1 MKLFV
6 MKYKIIIRCLFLI
19 VTALFSIDNQCHAH
33 VLSDKI
39 YLKIELPVHTEVKL
53 NNEKPVGSNSSTSNQ
68 YSAGIGYIISPY
80 LETELMFSQFELH
93 SEESSINTPPNSVN
107 ITSNSINTTSDTNEH
122 DGDLFGFAFPSTPT
136 SRAYCPSSDATFIS
150 RKDLCKP
157 YTNRTS
163 TINAVTPAANQ
174 DIQDISV
181 SSIKLNT
188 FILSTKLN
196 LIEEHKRITPYIFG
210 GLGIVLGESKNTLF
224 SKDIAGG
231 SSTKTETTQR
241 IGLEFGVG
249 TKIKLFSKT
258 NLEIN
263 VKYFDYGK
271 YDLGQNASKGINGY
285 RLSIGVTCLL

>member
-1 MKLFV
+1 MITLF
-6 MKYKIIIRCLFLI
+6 I
-19 VTALFSIDNQCHAH
+19 VDNQCYAET
-33 VLSDKI
+33 LADKI

-68 YSAGIGYIISPY
+68 YAAGVGYIISPY

-93 SEESSINTPPNSVN
+93 SEEASINTPPNSVN
-107 ITSNSINTTSDTNEH
+107 TTSNSINTTSDTNEH
-122 DGDLFGFAFPSTPT
+122 DGDLFGFAYPSTPT
-136 SRAYCPSSDATFIS
+136 SRAYCASSDATFIS

-163 TINAVTPAANQ
+163 TINAVTPAAN
-174 DIQDISV
+174 QDISV

-224 SKDIAGG
+224 SKDIADG

-241 IGLEFGVG
+241 IGLEFGIG

-258 NLEIN
+258 NLEISA
-263 VKYFDYGK
+263 KYFDYGK
-271 YDLGQNASKGINGY
+271 YDLGQDVSKGINGY
-285 RLSIGVTCLL
+285 KLSIGVTCAL